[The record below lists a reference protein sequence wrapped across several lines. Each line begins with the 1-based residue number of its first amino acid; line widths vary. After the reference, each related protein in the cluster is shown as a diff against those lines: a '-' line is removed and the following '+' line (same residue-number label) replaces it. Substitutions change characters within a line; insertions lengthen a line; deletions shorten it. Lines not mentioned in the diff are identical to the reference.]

1 MLSQAVTC
9 ERAAGH
15 PPMWRL
21 MGASPLL
28 PLPTFN
34 LAYGMDD
41 ASEHHQSLRMRLWLN
56 FLQAKPAHRRVQRRP
71 QTILLGIVGD
81 RRSRYSILAENP
93 SSRDGRRGRGVR
105 C

>member
-34 LAYGMDD
+34 LVQRMGD
-41 ASEHHQSLRMRLWLN
+41 ASEHRQSLRMRL
-56 FLQAKPAHRRVQRRP
+56 RVAFYKQ
-71 QTILLGIVGD
+71 ILLTAGPNAA
-81 RRSRYSILAENP
+81 RKRSYW
-93 SSRDGRRGRGVR
+93 V
-105 C
+105 